1 MTSGLLYAV
10 VGCLLFVFGLGGVL
24 LLDTCCAA
32 SSPST

>member
-24 LLDTCCAA
+24 LLDHLLRP